1 MLGAKERALLLALSE
16 TEYCTSGTLAKAL
29 GVSSKTAQGMVK
41 DLREKLQENG
51 ADILART
58 RHGYLL
64 QVNDRALFE
73 TLSSGEN
80 AAAHFIPSGSEERVR
95 YLLVLL
101 LGQVDYV
108 KLDDV
113 SEELYVSKY
122 TISGDLHQVEEE
134 LAKYHLSILRRP
146 NYGIR
151 VTGREIDIRNC
162 TAHVLANY
170 NNMMPDG
177 GAGYRNMAQ
186 RISQCLMSAMH
197 KHALHFSEINFRNL
211 VNTIF
216 ATIHRALQHAFIP
229 LLEEDSA
236 PDINENVY
244 AAAHYLA
251 ELLEAQF
258 DIRLPEPEVL
268 FLALNIA
275 GKCNYSSAD
284 REDENVVIAPEIM
297 ALVDDMLESIY
308 ESFKLDY
315 STNFLLRMNL
325 GQHLVAMDIRLRYGM
340 PIENPLLCEVQKH
353 YSLAYALAEQAAIPL
368 HRHYGRNVSE
378 DEIGFLAYIFQLTL
392 EQERKG
398 FEKKNVLVVCSSG
411 GASSRLIAYRFEEEF
426 SKYLDNIEVCDVFHL
441 EQYDFS
447 KIDYIFSTVPIH
459 QKVNVPIIR
468 VEDFLNQSSMRVVQ
482 SILEGS
488 SADFLSAYYRPE
500 LFFPHVEGRTKEEAI
515 FNLCT
520 QIDRVMPLPQ
530 GFYSAVLKRE
540 ELARTDFCPL
550 VAFPHAYKVLSE
562 NTFVAVGILD
572 EPIRWVE
579 NDVQVLLLISIADGE
594 HPELQKFYLSIT
606 SFMQDT
612 AGVKSLIQCRDYPWF
627 MRLLCG
633 ENGGSRE
640 NKTQKQNSKTQKEY
654 ESL

>member
-398 FEKKNVLVVCSSG
+398 FEKKNVLVV
-411 GASSRLIAYRFEEEF
+411 
-426 SKYLDNIEVCDVFHL
+426 
-441 EQYDFS
+441 
-447 KIDYIFSTVPIH
+447 
-459 QKVNVPIIR
+459 
-468 VEDFLNQSSMRVVQ
+468 DFLNQSSMRVVQ

-612 AGVKSLIQCRDYPWF
+612 ARVKSLIQCRDYPWF

>member
-244 AAAHYLA
+244 
-251 ELLEAQF
+251 
-258 DIRLPEPEVL
+258 
-268 FLALNIA
+268 
-275 GKCNYSSAD
+275 
-284 REDENVVIAPEIM
+284 EIKFGYF
-297 ALVDDMLESIY
+297 V
-308 ESFKLDY
+308 
-315 STNFLLRMNL
+315 
-325 GQHLVAMDIRLRYGM
+325 
-340 PIENPLLCEVQKH
+340 NP
-353 YSLAYALAEQAAIPL
+353 
-368 HRHYGRNVSE
+368 
-378 DEIGFLAYIFQLTL
+378 FT
-392 EQERKG
+392 
-398 FEKKNVLVVCSSG
+398 
-411 GASSRLIAYRFEEEF
+411 
-426 SKYLDNIEVCDVFHL
+426 
-441 EQYDFS
+441 
-447 KIDYIFSTVPIH
+447 
-459 QKVNVPIIR
+459 
-468 VEDFLNQSSMRVVQ
+468 
-482 SILEGS
+482 
-488 SADFLSAYYRPE
+488 
-500 LFFPHVEGRTKEEAI
+500 
-515 FNLCT
+515 
-520 QIDRVMPLPQ
+520 
-530 GFYSAVLKRE
+530 
-540 ELARTDFCPL
+540 
-550 VAFPHAYKVLSE
+550 
-562 NTFVAVGILD
+562 
-572 EPIRWVE
+572 
-579 NDVQVLLLISIADGE
+579 
-594 HPELQKFYLSIT
+594 
-606 SFMQDT
+606 
-612 AGVKSLIQCRDYPWF
+612 
-627 MRLLCG
+627 
-633 ENGGSRE
+633 
-640 NKTQKQNSKTQKEY
+640 
-654 ESL
+654 

>member
-1 MLGAKERALLLALSE
+1 MLGAKERAMLLALSE
-16 TEYCTSGTLAKAL
+16 TEYCTSETLAKAL
-29 GVSSKTAQGMVK
+29 GVSSKTARGMVK
-41 DLREKLQENG
+41 ELREKLLENG
-51 ADILART
+51 ADIQART

-64 QVNDRALFE
+64 QVSDRAKFE
-73 TLSSGEN
+73 ALCSEEN
-80 AAAHFIPSGSEERVR
+80 APAHFIPSGSEERVY

-101 LGQVDYV
+101 LSQVDYI

-134 LAKYHLSILRRP
+134 LAKYQLSILRRP

-177 GAGYRNMAQ
+177 GVGYRNMAQ
-186 RISQCLMSAMH
+186 QISQCLVNTVH
-197 KHALHFSEINFRNL
+197 EYGLHFSEINFRNL

-216 ATIHRALQHAFIP
+216 ATIHRTLQHAFIP
-229 LLEEDSA
+229 LLEEDGE
-236 PDINENVY
+236 PDLNENTR
-244 AAAHYLA
+244 AAARYLA
-251 ELLEAQF
+251 DGLNRQF
-258 DIRLPEPEVL
+258 NIELPESEVL

-275 GKCNYSSAD
+275 GKCNYSSSD
-284 REDENVVIAPEIM
+284 REDENVVVAPEIM
-297 ALVDDMLESIY
+297 ALVDKMLESIY

-340 PIENPLLCEVQKH
+340 PIENPLLHEVQQR

-368 HRHYGRNVSE
+368 RRYYNRSVSE

-392 EQERKG
+392 EQEKKG

-426 SKYLDNIEVCDVFHL
+426 AKYLDHIEVCDVFHL
-441 EQYDFS
+441 DHYDFS
-447 KIDYIFSTVPIH
+447 KVDYIFTTVPIH

-482 SILEGS
+482 GILEGS

-550 VAFPHAYKVLSE
+550 VAFPHSYKVLSE
-562 NTFVAVGILD
+562 KTFVAVGILD

-612 AGVKSLIQCRDYPWF
+612 ARVKSLIQCRDYTWF

-633 ENGGSRE
+633 ETKEKDMNQQPG
-640 NKTQKQNSKTQKEY
+640 KTKKEY
-654 ESL
+654 

>member
-41 DLREKLQENG
+41 DLREKLQKNG

-80 AAAHFIPSGSEERVR
+80 AAAHFIPSGSEERIH

-151 VTGREIDIRNC
+151 ITGREIDIRNC

-186 RISQCLMSAMH
+186 RISQCLMRAMH

-315 STNFLLRMNL
+315 GTRAAWNWHARPLPTSDFCIRGNGTMKEFEYTVQDQL
-325 GQHLVAMDIRLRYGM
+325 GIHARPAGQIAKLAKAHPD
-340 PIENPLLCEVQKH
+340 CEISFAKISGSKTANAARVMALM
-353 YSLAYALAEQAAIPL
+353 SLGAKPGDVL
-368 HRHYGRNVSE
+368 H
-378 DEIGFLAYIFQLTL
+378 IT
-392 EQERKG
+392 
-398 FEKKNVLVVCSSG
+398 
-411 GASSRLIAYRFEEEF
+411 
-426 SKYLDNIEVCDVFHL
+426 
-441 EQYDFS
+441 
-447 KIDYIFSTVPIH
+447 
-459 QKVNVPIIR
+459 
-468 VEDFLNQSSMRVVQ
+468 
-482 SILEGS
+482 
-488 SADFLSAYYRPE
+488 
-500 LFFPHVEGRTKEEAI
+500 VEGANEESVTTAM
-515 FNLCT
+515 
-520 QIDRVMPLPQ
+520 Q
-530 GFYSAVLKRE
+530 
-540 ELARTDFCPL
+540 ELL
-550 VAFPHAYKVLSE
+550 NSE
-562 NTFVAVGILD
+562 KL
-572 EPIRWVE
+572 
-579 NDVQVLLLISIADGE
+579 
-594 HPELQKFYLSIT
+594 
-606 SFMQDT
+606 
-612 AGVKSLIQCRDYPWF
+612 
-627 MRLLCG
+627 
-633 ENGGSRE
+633 
-640 NKTQKQNSKTQKEY
+640 
-654 ESL
+654 

>member
-41 DLREKLQENG
+41 DLREKLQKNG

-80 AAAHFIPSGSEERVR
+80 AAAHFIPSGSEERIH

-151 VTGREIDIRNC
+151 ITGREIDIRNC

-284 REDENVVIAPEIM
+284 REDENVVIAPEII

-315 STNFLLRMNL
+315 GTNFLLRMNL

-488 SADFLSAYYRPE
+488 SADFLSAYYQPE
-500 LFFPHVEGRTKEEAI
+500 LFFPHVEGRTKEEVI

-520 QIDRVMPLPQ
+520 QIDRVMSLPQ

-562 NTFVAVGILD
+562 KTFVAVGILD

-612 AGVKSLIQCRDYPWF
+612 ARVKSLIQCRDYPWF

-640 NKTQKQNSKTQKEY
+640 NNTQKQNSKTQKEY

>member
-1 MLGAKERALLLALSE
+1 M
-16 TEYCTSGTLAKAL
+16 
-29 GVSSKTAQGMVK
+29 
-41 DLREKLQENG
+41 
-51 ADILART
+51 
-58 RHGYLL
+58 
-64 QVNDRALFE
+64 
-73 TLSSGEN
+73 
-80 AAAHFIPSGSEERVR
+80 
-95 YLLVLL
+95 
-101 LGQVDYV
+101 
-108 KLDDV
+108 
-113 SEELYVSKY
+113 
-122 TISGDLHQVEEE
+122 
-134 LAKYHLSILRRP
+134 
-146 NYGIR
+146 
-151 VTGREIDIRNC
+151 
-162 TAHVLANY
+162 LANY

-197 KHALHFSEINFRNL
+197 KHAPHFSEINFRNL

-315 STNFLLRMNL
+315 GTNFLLRMNL

-368 HRHYGRNVSE
+368 HRHHGRNVSRMKS
-378 DEIGFLAYIFQLTL
+378 GFWPIFSNSHWSRNGRALRK
-392 EQERKG
+392 ERSG
-398 FEKKNVLVVCSSG
+398 SVFSG
-411 GASSRLIAYRFEEEF
+411 GQVPLDRLSVRGRVFPSIWTT
-426 SKYLDNIEVCDVFHL
+426 SKYATFFHL

-447 KIDYIFSTVPIH
+447 KIDYIFFHSAHPPEGECSH
-459 QKVNVPIIR
+459 YP

-488 SADFLSAYYRPE
+488 GGFSVRILSAGAVFSPW
-500 LFFPHVEGRTKEEAI
+500 K
-515 FNLCT
+515 
-520 QIDRVMPLPQ
+520 
-530 GFYSAVLKRE
+530 AVLRKK
-540 ELARTDFCPL
+540 P
-550 VAFPHAYKVLSE
+550 S
-562 NTFVAVGILD
+562 
-572 EPIRWVE
+572 
-579 NDVQVLLLISIADGE
+579 
-594 HPELQKFYLSIT
+594 
-606 SFMQDT
+606 
-612 AGVKSLIQCRDYPWF
+612 
-627 MRLLCG
+627 
-633 ENGGSRE
+633 
-640 NKTQKQNSKTQKEY
+640 
-654 ESL
+654 

>member
-1 MLGAKERALLLALSE
+1 M
-16 TEYCTSGTLAKAL
+16 
-29 GVSSKTAQGMVK
+29 
-41 DLREKLQENG
+41 N
-51 ADILART
+51 
-58 RHGYLL
+58 GYLL

-340 PIENPLLCEVQKH
+340 PIENPLLCEVHMQYEGANIAEAWMLSCH
-353 YSLAYALAEQAAIPL
+353 PSAPSMIENGTYSGKTLQQYLDAEGPQVLGSFGMLFHPFPILIKLIDAAQPLSIQVHPSNFYAINREHQYGKTEMWYVVDAEPGAFLYYGFRQQITREEFARRIEDNTLPEVLNAVPVCKGDCFYIPSGTVHAIGKGILIAEVQQNSDVTYRVYDYDRRDATGKPRQLHTEQA
-368 HRHYGRNVSE
+368 E
-378 DEIGFLAYIFQLTL
+378 DVAKRTPPRDDYNF
-392 EQERKG
+392 
-398 FEKKNVLVVCSSG
+398 G
-411 GASSRLIAYRFEEEF
+411 GHLIRCEYFTVDRMTGSFT
-426 SKYLDNIEVCDVFHL
+426 DVCDDESFTSLVIL
-441 EQYDFS
+441 DGNGTLIGENE
-447 KIDYIFSTVPIH
+447 KMPL
-459 QKVNVPIIR
+459 QKGDSFFLPANSGSYR
-468 VEDFLNQSSMRVVQ
+468 VEGNTVILKTRVGT
-482 SILEGS
+482 I
-488 SADFLSAYYRPE
+488 
-500 LFFPHVEGRTKEEAI
+500 
-515 FNLCT
+515 
-520 QIDRVMPLPQ
+520 
-530 GFYSAVLKRE
+530 
-540 ELARTDFCPL
+540 
-550 VAFPHAYKVLSE
+550 
-562 NTFVAVGILD
+562 
-572 EPIRWVE
+572 
-579 NDVQVLLLISIADGE
+579 
-594 HPELQKFYLSIT
+594 
-606 SFMQDT
+606 
-612 AGVKSLIQCRDYPWF
+612 
-627 MRLLCG
+627 
-633 ENGGSRE
+633 
-640 NKTQKQNSKTQKEY
+640 
-654 ESL
+654 

>member
-1 MLGAKERALLLALSE
+1 MLLVLSE
-16 TEYCTSGTLAKAL
+16 TEYCTSETLARAL
-29 GVSSKTAQGMVK
+29 GVSSKTARGMVK
-41 DLREKLQENG
+41 QLREKLLENG

-64 QVNDRALFE
+64 QVSDRVRFE
-73 TLSSGEN
+73 AFCSEEN
-80 AAAHFIPSGSEERVR
+80 TPAHFIPSGNEERVH

-101 LGQVDYV
+101 LSQVDYI

-134 LAKYHLSILRRP
+134 LAKYQLSILRRP

-186 RISQCLMSAMH
+186 QISQCLVDTVH
-197 KHALHFSEINFRNL
+197 KYSLHFSEINFRNL

-216 ATIHRALQHAFIP
+216 ATIHRTLQHAFIP
-229 LLEEDSA
+229 LLEEDSE
-236 PDINENVY
+236 PDLSENTR
-244 AAAHYLA
+244 AAARYLA
-251 ELLEAQF
+251 DGLDRQF
-258 DIRLPEPEVL
+258 NIDLPEPEVL

-275 GKCNYSSAD
+275 GKCNYSSSD
-284 REDENVVIAPEIM
+284 REDENVVVAPEIM
-297 ALVDDMLESIY
+297 VLVDKMLESIY

-340 PIENPLLCEVQKH
+340 PIENPLLHEVQQC

-368 HRHYGRNVSE
+368 RRYYNRSVSE

-392 EQERKG
+392 EQEKKG

-426 SKYLDNIEVCDVFHL
+426 AKYLDHIEVCDAFHL
-441 EQYDFS
+441 DRCDFS
-447 KIDYIFSTVPIH
+447 KIDYIFTTVPIH

-482 SILEGS
+482 GILEGS

-550 VAFPHAYKVLSE
+550 VAFPHSYKVLSE
-562 NTFVAVGILD
+562 KTFVAVGILD

-579 NDVQVLLLISIADGE
+579 NDVQVLLLISIANGD
-594 HPELQKFYLSIT
+594 HSELQKFYLSIT

-612 AGVKSLIQCRDYPWF
+612 ARVKSLIQYPDYAWF

-633 ENGGSRE
+633 E
-640 NKTQKQNSKTQKEY
+640 SKEKELNHPSGKSKKEY
-654 ESL
+654 

>member
-16 TEYCTSGTLAKAL
+16 TEYCTSETLAKAL
-29 GVSSKTAQGMVK
+29 GVSSKTARNMVK
-41 DLREKLQENG
+41 ELREKLVPNG

-64 QVNDRALFE
+64 QVNDRPQFE
-73 TLSSGEN
+73 AWCGEGN
-80 AAAHFIPSGSEERVR
+80 PQAHFIPSGSEERVY
-95 YLLVLL
+95 YLLVMLL
-101 LGQVDYV
+101 SQVDYI

-122 TISGDLHQVEEE
+122 TISGNLRRVEEE
-134 LAKYHLSILRRP
+134 LAKYQLSILRRP
-146 NYGIR
+146 NHGIK
-151 VTGREIDIRNC
+151 VTGREVDIRNC
-162 TAHVLANY
+162 TAHVLGNY

-186 RISQCLMSAMH
+186 QISQCLLDAVH
-197 KHALHFSEINFRNL
+197 KYSLHFSEINFRNL

-216 ATIHRALQHAFIP
+216 ATIHRTLQHAFIP
-229 LLEEDSA
+229 LMEEENET
-236 PDINENVY
+236 DIGENNR
-244 AAAHYLA
+244 AAARYLA
-251 ELLEAQF
+251 DALNQQF
-258 DIRLPEPEVL
+258 DIELPEPEVL

-284 REDENVVIAPEIM
+284 REDENVVVALEIM
-297 ALVDDMLESIY
+297 ALVDQMLLSIY
-308 ESFKLDY
+308 ESFKLDF

-340 PIENPLLCEVQKH
+340 PIENPLLHEVQQR

-368 HRHYGRNVSE
+368 RKYYNCSVSE
-378 DEIGFLAYIFQLTL
+378 DEIGFLAYLFQLTL
-392 EQERKG
+392 EQEKRG
-398 FEKKNVLVVCSSG
+398 FDKKNVLVVCSSG

-426 SKYLDNIEVCDVFHL
+426 SKYLGHIEVCDAFHL
-441 EQYDFS
+441 NRCDFS
-447 KIDYIFSTVPIH
+447 KIDYIFTAVPIH

-468 VEDFLNQSSMRVVQ
+468 VEDFLNQSSMQTVQ
-482 SILEGS
+482 GILEGRP
-488 SADFLSAYYRPE
+488 ADFLSAYYRQD

-515 FNLCT
+515 FNLCSR
-520 QIDRVMPLPQ
+520 IDRVMPLPQ

-550 VAFPHAYKVLSE
+550 VAFPHSYKVLSE
-562 NTFVAVGILD
+562 KTFVAVGILD

-612 AGVKSLIQCRDYPWF
+612 ARVKSLIQCRDYTWF

-633 ENGGSRE
+633 ETNEKSKGRQTGQ
-640 NKTQKQNSKTQKEY
+640 NKKEY
-654 ESL
+654 

>member
-1 MLGAKERALLLALSE
+1 MLGAKERAMLLALSE
-16 TEYCTSGTLAKAL
+16 TEYCTSEMLAKAL
-29 GVSSKTAQGMVK
+29 GVSSKTARGMVK
-41 DLREKLQENG
+41 ELREKLIPNG

-64 QVNDRALFE
+64 QVNDRARFE
-73 TLSSGEN
+73 AWCGEEGPQ
-80 AAAHFIPSGSEERVR
+80 AHFIPSGNEERVY
-95 YLLVLL
+95 YLLVMLL
-101 LGQVDYV
+101 SQVDYV

-122 TISGDLHQVEEE
+122 TLSGDLRRVEEE
-134 LAKYHLSILRRP
+134 LAKYQLSILRRP

-177 GAGYRNMAQ
+177 GMGYRNMAQ
-186 RISQCLMSAMH
+186 QISQCLIDTVHRYS
-197 KHALHFSEINFRNL
+197 LHFSEINFRNL

-216 ATIHRALQHAFIP
+216 ATIHRTLQHAFIP
-229 LLEEDSA
+229 MMEEESET
-236 PDINENVY
+236 DISENTRV
-244 AAAHYLA
+244 AVRYLA
-251 ELLEAQF
+251 DALDRQF
-258 DIRLPEPEVL
+258 NIELPEAEVL

-275 GKCNYSSAD
+275 GKCNYSSSD
-284 REDENVVIAPEIM
+284 GEDENVVVAPEIM
-297 ALVDDMLESIY
+297 ALVDQMLQSVY
-308 ESFKLDY
+308 ESFKLDFN
-315 STNFLLRMNL
+315 TNFLLRMNL

-340 PIENPLLCEVQKH
+340 PIENPLLHEVQQR

-368 HRHYGRNVSE
+368 RKYYKCSVSE
-378 DEIGFLAYIFQLTL
+378 DEIGFLAYLFQLTL
-392 EQERKG
+392 EQEKRG
-398 FEKKNVLVVCSSG
+398 FDKKNVLVVCSSG

-426 SKYLDNIEVCDVFHL
+426 AKYLEHIEVCDAFHL
-441 EQYDFS
+441 NRYDFS
-447 KIDYIFSTVPIH
+447 KIDYIFTTVPIH

-468 VEDFLNQSSMRVVQ
+468 VEDFLNQSSMQMVQ
-482 SILEGS
+482 GILEDR

-515 FNLCT
+515 FNLCA

-562 NTFVAVGILD
+562 KTFVAVGVLD

-612 AGVKSLIQCRDYPWF
+612 ARVKSLIQCRDYTWF

-633 ENGGSRE
+633 ETKE
-640 NKTQKQNSKTQKEY
+640 KNKGRQSGQNQKEY
-654 ESL
+654 

>member
-41 DLREKLQENG
+41 DLREKLQKNG

-58 RHGYLL
+58 HHGYLL

-80 AAAHFIPSGSEERVR
+80 AAAHFIPSGSEERIH

-151 VTGREIDIRNC
+151 ITGREIDIRNC

-315 STNFLLRMNL
+315 GTNFLLRINL

-398 FEKKNVLVVCSSG
+398 FEKKERSGSVLFRWGKLPLDCLSVRGRVFQVSGQHRSMRRFSSG
-411 GASSRLIAYRFEEEF
+411 TI
-426 SKYLDNIEVCDVFHL
+426 
-441 EQYDFS
+441 
-447 KIDYIFSTVPIH
+447 
-459 QKVNVPIIR
+459 
-468 VEDFLNQSSMRVVQ
+468 
-482 SILEGS
+482 
-488 SADFLSAYYRPE
+488 
-500 LFFPHVEGRTKEEAI
+500 
-515 FNLCT
+515 
-520 QIDRVMPLPQ
+520 
-530 GFYSAVLKRE
+530 
-540 ELARTDFCPL
+540 
-550 VAFPHAYKVLSE
+550 
-562 NTFVAVGILD
+562 
-572 EPIRWVE
+572 
-579 NDVQVLLLISIADGE
+579 
-594 HPELQKFYLSIT
+594 
-606 SFMQDT
+606 
-612 AGVKSLIQCRDYPWF
+612 
-627 MRLLCG
+627 
-633 ENGGSRE
+633 
-640 NKTQKQNSKTQKEY
+640 
-654 ESL
+654 

>member
-41 DLREKLQENG
+41 NLREKLQKNG

-64 QVNDRALFE
+64 QVNDRARFE
-73 TLSSGEN
+73 ALCSGEN
-80 AAAHFIPSGSEERVR
+80 AAAQFIPSGSEERVR

-101 LGQVDYV
+101 LSQVDYV
-108 KLDDV
+108 KLDDM

-186 RISQCLMSAMH
+186 CISQCLMSAMH
-197 KHALHFSEINFRNL
+197 KYTLHFSEINFRNL
-211 VNTIF
+211 VNTVF

-275 GKCNYSSAD
+275 GKCNYSSVD
-284 REDENVVIAPEIM
+284 RGDENVVIAPEIM
-297 ALVDDMLESIY
+297 ALVDSMLESIY

-325 GQHLVAMDIRLRYGM
+325 GQHLVG
-340 PIENPLLCEVQKH
+340 H
-353 YSLAYALAEQAAIPL
+353 
-368 HRHYGRNVSE
+368 
-378 DEIGFLAYIFQLTL
+378 
-392 EQERKG
+392 
-398 FEKKNVLVVCSSG
+398 
-411 GASSRLIAYRFEEEF
+411 
-426 SKYLDNIEVCDVFHL
+426 
-441 EQYDFS
+441 
-447 KIDYIFSTVPIH
+447 
-459 QKVNVPIIR
+459 
-468 VEDFLNQSSMRVVQ
+468 
-482 SILEGS
+482 S
-488 SADFLSAYYRPE
+488 SALWDA
-500 LFFPHVEGRTKEEAI
+500 H
-515 FNLCT
+515 
-520 QIDRVMPLPQ
+520 
-530 GFYSAVLKRE
+530 
-540 ELARTDFCPL
+540 
-550 VAFPHAYKVLSE
+550 
-562 NTFVAVGILD
+562 
-572 EPIRWVE
+572 
-579 NDVQVLLLISIADGE
+579 
-594 HPELQKFYLSIT
+594 
-606 SFMQDT
+606 
-612 AGVKSLIQCRDYPWF
+612 
-627 MRLLCG
+627 
-633 ENGGSRE
+633 
-640 NKTQKQNSKTQKEY
+640 
-654 ESL
+654 

>member
-1 MLGAKERALLLALSE
+1 MLRHVTLPQGFFLGAA
-16 TEYCTSGTLAKAL
+16 
-29 GVSSKTAQGMVK
+29 
-41 DLREKLQENG
+41 
-51 ADILART
+51 
-58 RHGYLL
+58 
-64 QVNDRALFE
+64 
-73 TLSSGEN
+73 
-80 AAAHFIPSGSEERVR
+80 
-95 YLLVLL
+95 
-101 LGQVDYV
+101 
-108 KLDDV
+108 
-113 SEELYVSKY
+113 
-122 TISGDLHQVEEE
+122 
-134 LAKYHLSILRRP
+134 
-146 NYGIR
+146 
-151 VTGREIDIRNC
+151 
-162 TAHVLANY
+162 
-170 NNMMPDG
+170 
-177 GAGYRNMAQ
+177 
-186 RISQCLMSAMH
+186 
-197 KHALHFSEINFRNL
+197 
-211 VNTIF
+211 
-216 ATIHRALQHAFIP
+216 
-229 LLEEDSA
+229 
-236 PDINENVY
+236 
-244 AAAHYLA
+244 
-251 ELLEAQF
+251 
-258 DIRLPEPEVL
+258 
-268 FLALNIA
+268 
-275 GKCNYSSAD
+275 SSAWQTEGWNGKKDTQDSYMDLWYKNHKSAWHNGYGPAVATNFHD
-284 REDENVVIAPEIM
+284 RYQEDVDLMKQIGLQCYRTSLNWARFLTDYENVVVDEEYAAYFEKMIDACRAAGVEPMICLEHYELPGELFTKYGGWGSKHVVDLFVRYAEAAFQRFGSKVRYWFAFNEPVVVQTRVYLDSERWPFEQNSQKWM
-297 ALVDDMLESIY
+297 DWNYNKALATNRVMKL
-308 ESFKLDY
+308 FKEGGY
-315 STNFLLRMNL
+315 RQPGGKFGT
-325 GQHLVAMDIRLRYGM
+325 M

-488 SADFLSAYYRPE
+488 SADFLSAYYQPE

-520 QIDRVMPLPQ
+520 QIDRVMSLPQ

-562 NTFVAVGILD
+562 KTFVAVGILD

-612 AGVKSLIQCRDYPWF
+612 ARVKSLIQCRDYPWF

-640 NKTQKQNSKTQKEY
+640 NNTQKQNSKTQKEY